1 MTITKLICVV
11 AMLAFPVAFP
21 PSPDNS
27 GTVSIVGT
35 NGQDIDDK
43 KTFGLTLVIANT
55 TWTEVEPGGDTHFF
69 TTKKG
74 TYVRVSNV
82 VSLLDSAK
90 KEVGRLNNII
100 PASAKKGDKGNGRAE
115 ESGIVFNWEVK

>member
-1 MTITKLICVV
+1 MTLTKLICVI
-11 AMLAFPVAFP
+11 AMLGSAVSFP
-21 PSPDNS
+21 PSPDDS

-35 NGQDIDDK
+35 NAQDTGDK

-55 TWTEVEPGGDTHFF
+55 TWTEVEPGSDTHFF

-74 TYVRVSNV
+74 SYVRVNNV

-100 PASAKKGDKGNGRAE
+100 PA
-115 ESGIVFNWEVK
+115 